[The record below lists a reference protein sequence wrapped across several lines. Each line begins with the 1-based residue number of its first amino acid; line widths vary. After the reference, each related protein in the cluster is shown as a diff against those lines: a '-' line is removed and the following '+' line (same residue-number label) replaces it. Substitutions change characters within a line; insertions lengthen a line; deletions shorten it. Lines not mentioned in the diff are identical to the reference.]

1 MINFKIKYLKYK
13 LFLCLIPIFLSS
25 PSYGFDL
32 KFNKI
37 DQNQEDQLEIKK
49 IKEKSI
55 SKTDNDRFFDTAILQ
70 SLNKITAVSS
80 KLEIEVGDKIKFGK
94 VDIKVYRCWR
104 SPAYERPENKI
115 LLEISSSDSKK
126 DSNKILF
133 YGWMLS
139 SSPSISGLEHPIYDI
154 VALEC
159 VNKQENENQ
168 DE

>member
-1 MINFKIKYLKYK
+1 MA
-13 LFLCLIPIFLSS
+13 PTS
-25 PSYGFDL
+25 SYGLDL
-32 KFNKI
+32 NFNKKE
-37 DQNQEDQLEIKK
+37 NSKEDRAKIKK

-55 SKTDNDRFFDTAILQ
+55 SKTDDDRFFDTAILQ
-70 SLNKITAVSS
+70 SLNKITAVSN
-80 KLEIEVGDKIKFGK
+80 KLEIEVGNKIKFGK
-94 VDIKVYRCWR
+94 IDIKVYKCWK

-115 LLEISSSDSKK
+115 LLEISSIDSKK

-159 VNKQENENQ
+159 INKQENESQ